1 MNARDPNKLSVPF
14 VRFFPLC
21 LSVFNILIVGLSL
34 TSCVFSQN
42 TAPTSDLSRKGVLT
56 TSKSSHHTVERGETL
71 FAIAWQYGVDYRQLA
86 AANNINSDFLI
97 YPGQTLSLSVANTR
111 VVTQTQSSVSK
122 KQDPVPPKTPSTALT
137 VLSSPKNVPRK
148 VVKKTPVRSAPVERA
163 EKKSSSSRPV
173 TASNVINQKLK
184 WRWPAK
190 GKVITN
196 FSAAKAGN
204 KGIDLSGKKGDSVV
218 AAAAGRVVYAGS
230 GLRGYGKL
238 IIIKHNETYLSAYA
252 HNDQIRVKEGQ
263 QVKVG
268 QRIANIGSS
277 GSRANITKLH
287 FEIRRN
293 GQTVNPVKYLPKR
306 KP

>member
-1 MNARDPNKLSVPF
+1 MNAQDPNNLSMPF
-14 VRFFPLC
+14 VGFLLLC
-21 LSVFNILIVGLSL
+21 LRVFNILIIGLSL
-34 TSCVFSQN
+34 TSCIFSQN
-42 TAPTSDLSRKGVLT
+42 TAPTSDLSRKGVFN

-97 YPGQTLSLSVANTR
+97 YPGQTLSLSVASAR
-111 VVTQTQSSVSK
+111 VVTQARSSVSK
-122 KQDPVPPKTPSTALT
+122 KQNAVPPKNSSTAST
-137 VLSSPKNVPRK
+137 ISSSPKNVPRK
-148 VVKKTPVRSAPVERA
+148 VVKKTPVRSAPVVRA
-163 EKKSSSSRPV
+163 EKKSSSPRPV
-173 TASNVINQKLK
+173 TTSKTINQKLK

-196 FSAAKAGN
+196 FSATKAGN

-252 HNDQIRVKEGQ
+252 HNDLIRVKEGQ
-263 QVKVG
+263 QVRVG

-293 GQTVNPVKYLPKR
+293 GQSVNPVKYLPKR